1 MKIGLIK
8 IIVKSLMV
16 FSLLGLLMVIGS
28 CKSKLTTQKVL
39 QKNYYKVIEL
49 SLLHQRVLSDT
60 VLTVTKPEGVTPP
73 IKIVVYIPQI
83 LCSPCFRNYLSAS
96 NDYTKQFSSD
106 SVQYI
111 CVMSPRPIN
120 EIQAAMD
127 SLELPQTVV
136 LYDKEEQYL
145 KKNALEKYT
154 DMFRAFLL
162 DKNNRVV
169 LVGDPLR
176 STDLQKLYT
185 EKIRE
190 LIANGGKLPKEKSL
204 LKKR

>member
-1 MKIGLIK
+1 MRRYLYLI
-8 IIVKSLMV
+8 S
-16 FSLLGLLMVIGS
+16 FCCLLLFLG
-28 CKSKLTTQKVL
+28 CESKFTVQKVL
-39 QKNYYKVIEL
+39 RKSYGKQINLKLPMQYVFE
-49 SLLHQRVLSDT
+49 DT
-60 VLTVTKPEGVTPP
+60 TLDAISQPEPPP
-73 IKIVVYIPQI
+73 IKVVVYIGGQ
-83 LCSPCFRNYLSAS
+83 LCAPCFRNYLSTTS
-96 NDYTKQFSSD
+96 DYIDEFSSD

-111 CVMSPRPIN
+111 CVMYPRPIE
-120 EIQAAMD
+120 EIQEAMD

-136 LYDKEEQYL
+136 LYDKEDQYL
-145 KKNALEKYT
+145 KKNSLEKYT

-190 LIANGGKLPKEKSL
+190 LIANGGKLPKKNFFR
-204 LKKR
+204 KKR

>member
-1 MKIGLIK
+1 MKIGLFK

-16 FSLLGLLMVIGS
+16 FSLLELLMLIGS
-28 CKSKLTTQKVL
+28 CESKLTIQKVL
-39 QKNYYKVIEL
+39 RKNYYKVIEL
-49 SLLHQRVLSDT
+49 SSLHQRVLSDT
-60 VLTVTKPEGVTPP
+60 VLTVTKPEGVTPS
-73 IKIVVYIPQI
+73 IKIVVYIPQQ

-111 CVMSPRPIN
+111 CVMSPRPIS
-120 EIQAAMD
+120 EIQEAMD
-127 SLELPQTVV
+127 SLELAQTLV
-136 LYDKEEQYL
+136 LYDNEDQYL
-145 KKNALEKYT
+145 KKNSLEKYT

-162 DKNNRVV
+162 DKKNRVV

-190 LIANGGKLPKEKSL
+190 LITNGGELPKKKSL
-204 LKKR
+204 LKTR